1 MELKNVSKYIA
12 GPGRVFMTVLIV
24 LIAVSVVQ
32 TFAMVVIETFVYA
45 EQRTARKSKP
55 PRTEEE
61 KRIDRI
67 RQASRQFLPDGTI
80 HLVYEPRSKDGRI
93 IEPRTEQIYDINDNL
108 LWEGP
113 RDQRPYEYLSWAEQL
128 RRYSDAFDVMQI
140 KQMQMLTP
148 LFSRSIEVPIGS
160 LNNTEQIW
168 RYRPGEE
175 CFEGYAVGG
184 GRIGFIGAEGFV
196 DSKSK
201 VKPLGEFRFFTAWC
215 PGDSSSPTLLWQ
227 TGRRVYQINFEKR
240 QTELLFESA
249 DSDIETISLHAW
261 RGLKPGTN
269 DYTDSKKYRPLLVCI
284 TRDAVHHLILREPDQ
299 RLSVAGPRRSFA
311 ATRQA
316 IFAYRSWADVY
327 SVPSMA
333 VSPQLYEEWL
343 EQHYNKPQK
352 RWMELYRV
360 ADDGAVQLLNRYDW
374 TMPAPDRPLHLESLL
389 ATQRLA
395 CYFSPPL
402 YRLVVR
408 LLGRNFW
415 SNVEQAGRQ
424 GDFFCNILQF
434 PLWLRPLNSP
444 VNWALSALMMG
455 FVFWHSWP
463 RRTSNA
469 KLIFW
474 LVFVGLFNVAGLLTY
489 LALNHTAVIKCPAC
503 GRRRGLAQ
511 SDCIRC
517 NAPLPTPKPRE
528 LDLVLKSCC

>member
-12 GPGRVFMTVLIV
+12 GPGRVFTTALII

-32 TFAMVVIETFVYA
+32 AFAMAAIETFVYA
-45 EQRTARKSKP
+45 EHRTATKGKP

-61 KRIDRI
+61 KRIGRI
-67 RQASRQFLPDGTI
+67 RQASKQFLPDGTI

-93 IEPRTEQIYDINDNL
+93 IEPRTEQIYDANDHL

-113 RDQRPYEYLSWAEQL
+113 KDQRPYEYLSWAEQL
-128 RRYSDAFDVMQI
+128 RRYTDAFDVMQI

-148 LFSRSIEVPIGS
+148 VFSRSIEVPIGS
-160 LNNTEQIW
+160 INNTEQIW
-168 RYRPGEE
+168 RYRPGDE

-261 RGLKPGTN
+261 RDLKPGTN
-269 DYTDSKKYRPLLVCI
+269 DYIDSKKYRPLLVCI
-284 TRDAVHHLILREPDQ
+284 TQDGVHHLILREPDQ
-299 RLSVAGPRRSFA
+299 RLSVAGPRSSFT

-316 IFAYRSWADVY
+316 IFAYRSWADVF

-343 EQHYNKPQK
+343 EQYYNKPQK
-352 RWMELYRV
+352 KWMELYRV

-374 TMPAPDRPLHLESLL
+374 TMPAPDRPLHMESLL
-389 ATQRLA
+389 ATQRLVGH
-395 CYFSPPL
+395 FSPLL
-402 YRLVVR
+402 YS
-408 LLGRNFW
+408 LLFHALGTEFW
-415 SNVEQAGRQ
+415 SYVQQSTNRGS
-424 GDFFCNILQF
+424 FFYAMLAF
-434 PLWLRPLNSP
+434 PMWLRSLNGLT
-444 VNWALSALMMG
+444 NWAISALMMG
-455 FVFWHSWP
+455 FVFWHGLP
-463 RRTSNA
+463 RRTSRA
-469 KLIFW
+469 QFAFW
-474 LVFVGLFNVAGLLTY
+474 LVFVGLLNATGLLTY

-511 SDCIRC
+511 NDCIHCR
-517 NAPLPTPKPRE
+517 APLPTPKPRD
-528 LDLVLKSCC
+528 LDLVFKSCC